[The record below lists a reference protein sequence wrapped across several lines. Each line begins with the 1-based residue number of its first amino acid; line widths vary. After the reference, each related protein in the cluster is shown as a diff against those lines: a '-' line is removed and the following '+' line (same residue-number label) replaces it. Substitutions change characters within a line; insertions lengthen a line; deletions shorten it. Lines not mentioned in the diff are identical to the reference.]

1 MGARLARLLLP
12 VLAAATLLGGCATA
26 ARPDPLETVNR
37 KIFAF
42 NDALDDAVIRPA
54 AEVYQAVLPRP
65 VRVGF
70 TNFFGNVRDVWSAFN
85 LVLQGRIPEAATD
98 VLRFTTNTVFGIYG
112 FIDIATELGLE
123 RRGEDFGQTLG
134 RWGFPAGAYI
144 VWPIL
149 GSSTVRDSIGL
160 PVDVLAAPQPFISDI
175 ALRNTLT
182 VTQVIS
188 TRANLL
194 KATQVLDDIALD
206 RYSFVRDAYLQRRR
220 SLIYNGE
227 PPDAGEVRYDLPEP
241 DEPAGQAASA
251 PSAPAAATQPQA
263 AVPAASTP
271 ALAPAPSPA
280 SAPAPAP
287 APPAAAPAPVPQP
300 ASAPAAGG

>member
-1 MGARLARLLLP
+1 VTTSARLTRLLLAL
-12 VLAAATLLGGCATA
+12 LAAAMLLGGCATA
-26 ARPDPLETVNR
+26 ARPDPLESVNR
-37 KIFAF
+37 RIFAF
-42 NDALDDAVIRPA
+42 NDAVDDAVIRPA

-65 VRVGF
+65 VRVGL
-70 TNFFGNVRDVWSAFN
+70 TNFFGNVRDAWSAFN
-85 LVLQGRIPEAATD
+85 LVLQGRIGDAAKD
-98 VLRFTTNTVFGIYG
+98 VLRFSTNTVFGIYG
-112 FIDIATELGLE
+112 FVDIASELGLE
-123 RRGEDFGQTLG
+123 RHGEDFGQTLG

-160 PVDVLAAPQPFISDI
+160 PIDVMAAPDPFVSGV

-182 VTQVIS
+182 VTRVVS

-194 KATQVLDDIALD
+194 NATQVLDDIALD

-227 PPDAGEVRYDLPEP
+227 PPDAGEVRYDLPEADAP
-241 DEPAGQAASA
+241 GVAPAGAAA
-251 PSAPAAATQPQA
+251 SAPAAAAQPQA
-263 AVPAASTP
+263 VEPA
-271 ALAPAPSPA
+271 A

-287 APPAAAPAPVPQP
+287 VPVQQP
-300 ASAPAAGG
+300 ASSPASGS

>member
-1 MGARLARLLLP
+1 MIVGARLTRWLLP
-12 VLAAATLLGGCATA
+12 VLAVVVLLGGCATA

-65 VRVGF
+65 VRTAF
-70 TNFFGNVRDVWSAFN
+70 TNFFGNVRDAWSAFN
-85 LVLQGRIPEAATD
+85 LVLQGRIGEASKD
-98 VLRFTTNTVFGIYG
+98 VLRFSTNTILGVYG
-112 FIDIATELGLE
+112 FVDVATELGLE
-123 RRGEDFGQTLG
+123 RHGEDFGQTLG

-160 PVDVLAAPQPFISDI
+160 PIDVLAAPDPFVSDI

-182 VTQVIS
+182 VTRVIS

-227 PPDAGEVRYDLPEP
+227 PPDAGEVRYDLPEADAP
-241 DEPAGQAASA
+241 GVVPAGGAASA
-251 PSAPAAATQPQA
+251 PATAAQPPAAE
-263 AVPAASTP
+263 PAASVP
-271 ALAPAPSPA
+271 VPAPV
-280 SAPAPAP
+280 PAPT
-287 APPAAAPAPVPQP
+287 PVPQP
-300 ASAPAAGG
+300 ASSPASGS

>member
-1 MGARLARLLLP
+1 MGARLSRWLVPA
-12 VLAAATLLGGCATA
+12 LAAALLLGGCATA

-65 VRVGF
+65 VRIAF

-85 LVLQGRIPEAATD
+85 LVLQGRIGEAGKD
-98 VLRFTTNTVFGIYG
+98 MLRFSTNTVFGIYG
-112 FIDIATELGLE
+112 FIDIATEMGLE
-123 RRGEDFGQTLG
+123 RHGEDFGQTLG

-160 PVDVLAAPQPFISDI
+160 PIDVLAAPQPFITDI
-175 ALRNTLT
+175 AVRNTLT
-182 VTQVIS
+182 VTQLIS
-188 TRANLL
+188 TRAGLL

-227 PPDAGEVRYDLPEP
+227 PPDAGGVRYDLPDP
-241 DEPAGQAASA
+241 DAPGAAPADAAASEPAAPAQLQSAEPAASA
-251 PSAPAAATQPQA
+251 PMPA
-263 AVPAASTP
+263 
-271 ALAPAPSPA
+271 
-280 SAPAPAP
+280 
-287 APPAAAPAPVPQP
+287 PQP
-300 ASAPAAGG
+300 ASAPASGN